1 MRPSLNCFLVIKKQF
16 KSRAQLIDQHR
27 FHGHPFLRMDEDAT
41 ASMGM
46 AINPLWCRTALILLK
61 VMNIAQAAS
70 MGVLKR
76 GNARSPEFPGVL
88 RRVTA
93 KGPAV
98 A

>member
-1 MRPSLNCFLVIKKQF
+1 MSDFFLITKKQFKFARLPNRPALGYGRPSLNIN
-16 KSRAQLIDQHR
+16 
-27 FHGHPFLRMDEDAT
+27 GDAT
-41 ASMGM
+41 GTMDTV
-46 AINPLWCRTALILLK
+46 INPLWCRTALILLK
-61 VMNIAQAAS
+61 VMNIARAAS